1 MPTYQGQFVSGQ
13 TLNAADLNTF
23 TPSAIY
29 ISSGNQSVATAT
41 FATLNYAT
49 YSTGGITSWVGVA
62 NGRIT
67 PTISGWYLVTSNVQ
81 TTTGTATRSILQ
93 IAKNGGS
100 AFSFDILGGT
110 VGMSMSGLVFCNGST
125 DYITSIVY
133 QQTGAAVNYHQYQL
147 TVSLMWQ

>member
-29 ISSGNQSVATAT
+29 TSSGNQSVASAT
-41 FATLNYAT
+41 FATLNFAT
-49 YSTGGITSWVGVA
+49 YSIGGITSWVGVA

-81 TTTGTATRSILQ
+81 TTTGTSSRSILQ
-93 IAKNGGS
+93 IAKNG
-100 AFSFDILGGT
+100 AQVFSFDIFTGT
-110 VGMSMSGLVFCNGST
+110 VGMSISGLVFCNGST

-133 QQTGAAVNYHQYQL
+133 QQTGVAVNYNSYQL
-147 TVSLMWQ
+147 SVSLMWQ